1 MLVLSRK
8 AGESINVG
16 DNVRLTFLKMR
27 GGEVRVGFDAPPE
40 VRIVRSEL
48 LERIEAGESIS
59 ELRGEF
65 DLAENRKRIG
75 A

>member
-1 MLVLSRK
+1 MLVFTRK
-8 AGESINVG
+8 RGESFFVG
-16 DNVRLTFLKMR
+16 NAKISVLKNNGQGMR
-27 GGEVRVGFDAPPE
+27 IGIEAPPDVRVL
-40 VRIVRSEL
+40 RSEL

-59 ELRGEF
+59 ELRDEF